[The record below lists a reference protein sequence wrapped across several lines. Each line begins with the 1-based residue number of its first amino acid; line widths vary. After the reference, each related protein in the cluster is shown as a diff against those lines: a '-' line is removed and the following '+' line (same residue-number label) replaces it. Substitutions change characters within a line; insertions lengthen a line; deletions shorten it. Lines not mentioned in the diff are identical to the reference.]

1 MKPLRRRN
9 PAIRARL
16 GSDKESAVIELRGTR
31 LDAVFL
37 LSGIVSKLSEATS
50 IPINRLLEEVKGS
63 VNLEMRDK
71 NAIAAHT
78 AAAEKID
85 RRGTA

>member
-1 MKPLRRRN
+1 MKPFKRRN

-37 LSGIVSKLSEATS
+37 LSGIVAKLSEATS

-63 VNLEMRDK
+63 VSLEMRDK
-71 NAIAAHT
+71 NIGAANT
-78 AAAEKID
+78 ATTETLD